1 MNNSLSLGQK
11 KEMERKSNDQ
21 GGNAMQL
28 VRYNPMRE
36 MANFTQGMDAMFKD
50 FFGDHFWSDRAEPT
64 RGWNPKVDIFEDDDN
79 IILKAELPGVE
90 KDKIAIDV
98 DGRVLTVKGERS
110 SDKEV
115 KEDDYYMRE
124 RSYGKFER
132 AFTLPAETDSE
143 QIKAEYKDGVLQLN
157 IPKPASSK
165 PKQITIQ

>member
-1 MNNSLSLGQK
+1 MEQK
-11 KEMERKSNDQ
+11 TNDQ
-21 GGNAMQL
+21 GGNPMQL
-28 VRYNPMRE
+28 VRYNPMRD
-36 MANFTQGMDAMFKD
+36 MANITHRMDAMFKD
-50 FFGDHFWSDRAEPT
+50 FFGDHFRGDRPELT

-79 IILKAELPGVE
+79 IVLKAELPGVE

-110 SDKEV
+110 SDNEV
-115 KEDDYYMRE
+115 KEDNYYMRE

-132 AFTLPAETDSE
+132 TFTLPAETDSE

-165 PKQITIQ
+165 PKQISIQ